1 MSNPR
6 IENNDRSMSM
16 SHQLPAASS
25 SAPSISTPA
34 EEDEAARSSQDHDDV
49 HRHALPVG
57 TPPPTK
63 KMNAASQ
70 FRSRRKRISHPLL
83 DSLEDDAATP
93 LKTPRTPS
101 AGAKGWGIRANST
114 PPRTSH
120 GVVTPDSN
128 RSPESAALM
137 DALKMAARPLQAHD
151 GEGKNNDGAVQSSTT
166 YASSIE
172 AMAAHVEASH
182 TKTRSSPA
190 RKTHTKPKTGL
201 GRSDSSSSSM
211 GTRKSSAS
219 SKASHSS
226 GRRYSHPS
234 SSPQRTIWFLIIP
247 VLLSFLAC
255 EVFICL
261 LVLRFRDSTEVV
273 MGAAGIHMPKI
284 NTTFANPHFDDE
296 NILEMDSKEGIID
309 EESETAPVSDDS
321 DSSTVGYIKSIE
333 DDVDIGEGKPWDK
346 MYVEPCGELTR
357 LQSALEEGF
366 ALLSDVESH
375 DESNRNTVDTLCGD
389 VWAVAN
395 EIQSSKYAS
404 NSTGSS
410 RIINLIGP
418 SETRFDESQDSEFN
432 LLKLE
437 AQHCLGGAGMAFLN
451 ADGLDYSRLRVTT
464 KVFDGLVSASLL
476 MLHKVQARLQK
487 VFNFIAL
494 RGSFRS
500 KSSRTTQMRERD
512 SALLF

>member
-1 MSNPR
+1 
-6 IENNDRSMSM
+6 MSM

-25 SAPSISTPA
+25 SSPST
-34 EEDEAARSSQDHDDV
+34 EEDEARNNQDHDDV
-49 HRHALPVG
+49 HCHALPVG
-57 TPPPTK
+57 TPPPAK

-93 LKTPRTPS
+93 LKTPRIPS

-128 RSPESAALM
+128 RSPESAALV
-137 DALKMAARPLQAHD
+137 DALKMAARPLHAHD
-151 GEGKNNDGAVQSSTT
+151 GDGKNNDGGAVQSSTT

-182 TKTRSSPA
+182 TKTRSSPV
-190 RKTHTKPKTGL
+190 RKTHTKPKTKL
-201 GRSDSSSSSM
+201 SRSDSSSSSM

-226 GRRYSHPS
+226 GRRDSHPS
-234 SSPQRTIWFLIIP
+234 SSPQRTIWLLMMP
-247 VLLSFLAC
+247 VLLSFLVC

-261 LVLRFRDSTEVV
+261 LVLRFRDSIEVV
-273 MGAAGIHMPKI
+273 MGAAGIHMPKV
-284 NTTFANPHFDDE
+284 NTTFAYPDFDDE
-296 NILEMDSKEGIID
+296 HILEMDSKEGIID
-309 EESETAPVSDDS
+309 EESETAPFSDDS
-321 DSSTVGYIKSIE
+321 DSSTAGCIKSNE
-333 DDVDIGEGKPWDK
+333 DDVDNGERKPWDE
-346 MYVEPCGELTR
+346 MHIEPHGELSR

-366 ALLSDVESH
+366 AILSDVESR
-375 DESNRNTVDTLCGD
+375 DESKRNTVDSLCGD
-389 VWAVAN
+389 VWVVAN

-410 RIINLIGP
+410 SVINLIGP
-418 SETRFDESQDSEFN
+418 SETRLDESQDSEFS

-487 VFNFIAL
+487 VFNFIAMC
-494 RGSFRS
+494 GSFRS

>member
-1 MSNPR
+1 
-6 IENNDRSMSM
+6 
-16 SHQLPAASS
+16 
-25 SAPSISTPA
+25 
-34 EEDEAARSSQDHDDV
+34 
-49 HRHALPVG
+49 
-57 TPPPTK
+57 
-63 KMNAASQ
+63 
-70 FRSRRKRISHPLL
+70 
-83 DSLEDDAATP
+83 
-93 LKTPRTPS
+93 
-101 AGAKGWGIRANST
+101 
-114 PPRTSH
+114 
-120 GVVTPDSN
+120 VTPDSN
-128 RSPESAALM
+128 RSPESTALV

-182 TKTRSSPA
+182 AKTRSSPV
-190 RKTHTKPKTGL
+190 RKMHAKPKTGL

-211 GTRKSSAS
+211 GTRKSSTS

-226 GRRYSHPS
+226 GRRDSHPS
-234 SSPQRTIWFLIIP
+234 SSTQRTIWFIMIP

-261 LVLRFRDSTEVV
+261 LVLRFRDSMEVV

-284 NTTFANPHFDDE
+284 NTTFADPDFDDE

-333 DDVDIGEGKPWDK
+333 DDVDIGEGKPWDE
-346 MYVEPCGELTR
+346 MYVEPYGELTR

-366 ALLSDVESH
+366 ALLSDVVSR
-375 DESNRNTVDTLCGD
+375 DESYRNTVDTLCGD
-389 VWAVAN
+389 VWVVAN
-395 EIQSSKYAS
+395 EIQSPKYAS

-410 RIINLIGP
+410 SIINLIGP

-476 MLHKVQARLQK
+476 MLHTVQARLQK
-487 VFNFIAL
+487 VFNSIAL